1 MGRRGLISVVD
12 VVAATDGQGF
22 PLINPHLL
30 PSPPTTERGR
40 GLPRS
45 GAEEVRWGAF
55 RSCARELSG

>member
-1 MGRRGLISVVD
+1 MGRRGIYLDVTFKKEADTHSVVD

-30 PSPPTTERGR
+30 PFPPTTERGR

-45 GAEEVRWGAF
+45 GAEEVR
-55 RSCARELSG
+55 